1 MAAIRR
7 FRGKMPSRA
16 PSHLLPLSAVNSEKM
31 TEDNV
36 LVYGIYTEALS
47 SLPLTCE

>member
-1 MAAIRR
+1 MAAISR

-16 PSHLLPLSAVNSEKM
+16 PSHLLPFSAVNSEKM